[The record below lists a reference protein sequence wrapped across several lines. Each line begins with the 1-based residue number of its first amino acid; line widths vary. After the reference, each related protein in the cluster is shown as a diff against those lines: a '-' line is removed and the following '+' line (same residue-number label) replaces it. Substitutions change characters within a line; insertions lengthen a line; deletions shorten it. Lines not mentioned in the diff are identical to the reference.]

1 MKGYL
6 LDTNYLIYLVD
17 PNTNSSKKE
26 EVLQDLALKLEDP
39 ETLLFLTPLI
49 RYEVLRG
56 VEWDNIEKL
65 NTLKN
70 ALKAFQTIDIN
81 DDISD
86 LARNLFRLDK
96 ANQKTGSK
104 KVIEKYQ
111 FDMFHFAAA
120 KENNLEI
127 LSKDRDMSAIE
138 NLFEKIQAIR

>member
-6 LDTNYLIYLVD
+6 LDTNYLIYLAD
-17 PNTNSSKKE
+17 PNANPTKKA
-26 EVLQDLALKLEDP
+26 EVLQDLAVKLEDP

-49 RYEVLRG
+49 SYEVLRG

-65 NTLKN
+65 NTLKS

-81 DDISD
+81 DDIAD

-96 ANQKTGSK
+96 ANQKNGSK

-111 FDMFHFAAA
+111 FDMFHFATA
-120 KENNLEI
+120 KENDLEI
-127 LSKDRDMSAIE
+127 LSKDRDMTAIE
-138 NLFEKIQAIR
+138 NLFKKI

>member
-6 LDTNYLIYLVD
+6 LDTNYLIYLAD
-17 PNTNSSKKE
+17 PNANPTKKA
-26 EVLQDLALKLEDP
+26 EVLQDLTLKLEDP

-65 NTLKN
+65 NTLKS

-81 DDISD
+81 DDIAD

-96 ANQKTGSK
+96 ANQKNGSK

-111 FDMFHFAAA
+111 FDMFHFATA
-120 KENNLEI
+120 KENDLEI
-127 LSKDRDMSAIE
+127 LSKDRDMTAIE
-138 NLFEKIQAIR
+138 NLFKKI

>member
-6 LDTNYLIYLVD
+6 LDTNYLIYLAD
-17 PNTNSSKKE
+17 PNANPTKKA

-49 RYEVLRG
+49 RYEFLRG

-65 NTLKN
+65 NTLKS

-81 DDISD
+81 DDIAD

-96 ANQKTGSK
+96 ANQKNGSK

-111 FDMFHFAAA
+111 FDMFHFATA
-120 KENNLEI
+120 KENDLEI
-127 LSKDRDMSAIE
+127 LSKDRDMTAIE
-138 NLFEKIQAIR
+138 NLFKKI

>member
-17 PNTNSSKKE
+17 PNTNSSKKA

-39 ETLLFLTPLI
+39 ETLLFLIPLI

-70 ALKAFQTIDIN
+70 ALKAFQVIDIN

-111 FDMFHFAAA
+111 FDMFHFAEA

>member
-6 LDTNYLIYLVD
+6 LDTNYLIYLAD
-17 PNTNSSKKE
+17 PNANPTKKA
-26 EVLQDLALKLEDP
+26 EVLQDLAVKLEDP

-65 NTLKN
+65 NTLKS
-70 ALKAFQTIDIN
+70 ALNAFQTIDIN
-81 DDISD
+81 DDIAD

-96 ANQKTGSK
+96 ANQKNGSK

-111 FDMFHFAAA
+111 FDMFHFATA
-120 KENNLEI
+120 KENDLEI
-127 LSKDRDMSAIE
+127 LSKDRDMTAIE
-138 NLFEKIQAIR
+138 NLFKKI

>member
-17 PNTNSSKKE
+17 PNANSSKKA
-26 EVLQDLALKLEDP
+26 EVLQDLALKLKDP

-70 ALKAFQTIDIN
+70 ALKAFQVIDIN

-96 ANQKTGSK
+96 ANQKTGSTT
-104 KVIEKYQ
+104 VIEKYQ

-138 NLFEKIQAIR
+138 NLFQKIQAIR

>member
-6 LDTNYLIYLVD
+6 LDTNYLIYLAD
-17 PNTNSSKKE
+17 PNANPTKKA
-26 EVLQDLALKLEDP
+26 EVLQDLALKLEDS

-65 NTLKN
+65 NTLKS

-81 DDISD
+81 DDIAD

-96 ANQKTGSK
+96 ANQKNGSK

-111 FDMFHFAAA
+111 FDMFHFATA
-120 KENNLEI
+120 KENDLEI
-127 LSKDRDMSAIE
+127 LSKDRDMTAIE
-138 NLFEKIQAIR
+138 NLFKKI

>member
-17 PNTNSSKKE
+17 PNTNSSKKA

-70 ALKAFQTIDIN
+70 ALKAFQVIDIN

-111 FDMFHFAAA
+111 FDMFHFVAA

>member
-6 LDTNYLIYLVD
+6 LDTNYLIYLAD
-17 PNTNSSKKE
+17 PNANPTKKA
-26 EVLQDLALKLEDP
+26 EVLQDLAVKLEDP

-65 NTLKN
+65 NTLKS

-81 DDISD
+81 DDIAD

-96 ANQKTGSK
+96 ANQKNGSK

-111 FDMFHFAAA
+111 FDMFHFATA
-120 KENNLEI
+120 KENDLEI
-127 LSKDRDMSAIE
+127 LSKDRDMTAIE
-138 NLFEKIQAIR
+138 NLFKKI

>member
-6 LDTNYLIYLVD
+6 LDTNYLIYLAD
-17 PNTNSSKKE
+17 PNANPTKKA

-65 NTLKN
+65 NTLKS

-81 DDISD
+81 DDLAD

-96 ANQKTGSK
+96 ANQKNGSK

-111 FDMFHFAAA
+111 FDMFHFATA
-120 KENNLEI
+120 KENDLEI
-127 LSKDRDMSAIE
+127 LSKDRDMTAIE
-138 NLFEKIQAIR
+138 NLFKKI

>member
-17 PNTNSSKKE
+17 PNANSSKKA
-26 EVLQDLALKLEDP
+26 EVLQDLELKLEDP

-70 ALKAFQTIDIN
+70 ALKAFQVIDIN

-96 ANQKTGSK
+96 ANQKIGST

-138 NLFEKIQAIR
+138 NLFQKIQAIG

>member
-6 LDTNYLIYLVD
+6 LDTNYLIYLAD
-17 PNTNSSKKE
+17 PNANPTKKA

-49 RYEVLRG
+49 RYEALRG

-65 NTLKN
+65 NTLKS

-81 DDISD
+81 DDIAD

-96 ANQKTGSK
+96 ANQKNGSK

-111 FDMFHFAAA
+111 FDMFHFATA
-120 KENNLEI
+120 KENDLEI
-127 LSKDRDMSAIE
+127 LSKDRDMTAIE
-138 NLFEKIQAIR
+138 NLFKKI

>member
-6 LDTNYLIYLVD
+6 LDTNYLIYLAD
-17 PNTNSSKKE
+17 PNANPTKKA
-26 EVLQDLALKLEDP
+26 EVLQDLAVKLEDP

-65 NTLKN
+65 NTLKS

-81 DDISD
+81 DDIAD

-96 ANQKTGSK
+96 ANQKNGSK

-111 FDMFHFAAA
+111 FDMFHFATA
-120 KENNLEI
+120 KENDLEI
-127 LSKDRDMSAIE
+127 LSKDRDMTVIE
-138 NLFEKIQAIR
+138 NLFKKI

>member
-17 PNTNSSKKE
+17 PNANSSKKA
-26 EVLQDLALKLEDP
+26 EVLHDLALKLKDP

-70 ALKAFQTIDIN
+70 ALKAFQVIDIN

-96 ANQKTGSK
+96 ANQKTGSTT
-104 KVIEKYQ
+104 VIEKYQ

-138 NLFEKIQAIR
+138 NLFQKIQAIR

>member
-1 MKGYL
+1 MKGHL
-6 LDTNYLIYLVD
+6 LDTNYLIYLAD
-17 PNTNSSKKE
+17 PNANPTKKA

-65 NTLKN
+65 NTLKS

-81 DDISD
+81 DDIAD

-96 ANQKTGSK
+96 ANQKNGSK

-111 FDMFHFAAA
+111 FDMFHFATA
-120 KENNLEI
+120 KENDLEI
-127 LSKDRDMSAIE
+127 LSKDRDMTAIE
-138 NLFEKIQAIR
+138 NLFKKI

>member
-1 MKGYL
+1 
-6 LDTNYLIYLVD
+6 IYLAD
-17 PNTNSSKKE
+17 PNANPTKKA

-65 NTLKN
+65 NTLKS

-81 DDISD
+81 DDIAD

-96 ANQKTGSK
+96 ANQKNGSK

-111 FDMFHFAAA
+111 FDMFHFATA
-120 KENNLEI
+120 KENDLEI
-127 LSKDRDMSAIE
+127 LSKDRDMTAIE
-138 NLFEKIQAIR
+138 NLFKKI

>member
-17 PNTNSSKKE
+17 PNANSSKKA
-26 EVLQDLALKLEDP
+26 EVLQDLALKLKDP

-70 ALKAFQTIDIN
+70 ALKAFQVIDIN

-96 ANQKTGSK
+96 ANQKTGST

-111 FDMFHFAAA
+111 FDMFHFAAE

-138 NLFEKIQAIR
+138 NLFQKIQAIR

>member
-6 LDTNYLIYLVD
+6 LDTNYLIYLAD
-17 PNTNSSKKE
+17 PNANPTKKA

-39 ETLLFLTPLI
+39 ETLLFLTLLI

-65 NTLKN
+65 NTLKS

-81 DDISD
+81 DDIAD

-96 ANQKTGSK
+96 ANQKNGSK

-111 FDMFHFAAA
+111 FDMFHFATA
-120 KENNLEI
+120 KENDLEI
-127 LSKDRDMSAIE
+127 LSKDRDMTAIE
-138 NLFEKIQAIR
+138 NLFKKI

>member
-1 MKGYL
+1 MKGHL
-6 LDTNYLIYLVD
+6 LDTNYLIYLAD
-17 PNTNSSKKE
+17 PNANPTKKA

-65 NTLKN
+65 NTLKS

-81 DDISD
+81 DDIAD

-96 ANQKTGSK
+96 ANQKNGS

-111 FDMFHFAAA
+111 FDMFHFATA
-120 KENNLEI
+120 KENDLEI
-127 LSKDRDMSAIE
+127 LSKDRDMTAIE
-138 NLFEKIQAIR
+138 NLFKKI

>member
-17 PNTNSSKKE
+17 PNTNSSKKA

-70 ALKAFQTIDIN
+70 ALKAFQVIDIN

-104 KVIEKYQ
+104 KVI
-111 FDMFHFAAA
+111 
-120 KENNLEI
+120 
-127 LSKDRDMSAIE
+127 
-138 NLFEKIQAIR
+138 

>member
-6 LDTNYLIYLVD
+6 LDTNYLIYLAD
-17 PNTNSSKKE
+17 PNANPTKKA

-65 NTLKN
+65 NTLKS

-81 DDISD
+81 DDIAD

-96 ANQKTGSK
+96 ANQKMEVKRLLKSINLICFTLQQLK
-104 KVIEKYQ
+104 KMI
-111 FDMFHFAAA
+111 
-120 KENNLEI
+120 
-127 LSKDRDMSAIE
+127 
-138 NLFEKIQAIR
+138 

>member
-6 LDTNYLIYLVD
+6 LDTNYLIYLAD
-17 PNTNSSKKE
+17 PNANPTKKA

-65 NTLKN
+65 NTLKS

-81 DDISD
+81 DDIAD
-86 LARNLFRLDK
+86 LARNLFRLDT
-96 ANQKTGSK
+96 ANQKNGSK

-111 FDMFHFAAA
+111 FDMFHFATA
-120 KENNLEI
+120 KENDLEI
-127 LSKDRDMSAIE
+127 LSKDRDMTAIE
-138 NLFEKIQAIR
+138 NLFKKI

>member
-6 LDTNYLIYLVD
+6 LDTNYLIYLAD
-17 PNTNSSKKE
+17 PNANPTKKS

-65 NTLKN
+65 NTLKS

-81 DDISD
+81 DDIAD

-96 ANQKTGSK
+96 ANQKMEVKRLLKSINLICFTLQQLK
-104 KVIEKYQ
+104 KMI
-111 FDMFHFAAA
+111 
-120 KENNLEI
+120 
-127 LSKDRDMSAIE
+127 
-138 NLFEKIQAIR
+138 

>member
-1 MKGYL
+1 
-6 LDTNYLIYLVD
+6 
-17 PNTNSSKKE
+17 PNANPTKKA

-65 NTLKN
+65 NTLKS

-81 DDISD
+81 DDIAD

-96 ANQKTGSK
+96 ANQKNGSK

-111 FDMFHFAAA
+111 FDMFHFATA
-120 KENNLEI
+120 KENDLEI
-127 LSKDRDMSAIE
+127 LSKDRDMTAIE
-138 NLFEKIQAIR
+138 NLFKKI

>member
-6 LDTNYLIYLVD
+6 LDTNYLIYLAD
-17 PNTNSSKKE
+17 PNANPTKKA

-65 NTLKN
+65 NTLKS

-96 ANQKTGSK
+96 ANQKNGSK

-111 FDMFHFAAA
+111 FDMFHFATA
-120 KENNLEI
+120 KENDLEI
-127 LSKDRDMSAIE
+127 LSKDRDMTAIE
-138 NLFEKIQAIR
+138 NLFKKI

>member
-6 LDTNYLIYLVD
+6 LDTNYLIYLAD
-17 PNTNSSKKE
+17 PNANPTKKA

-49 RYEVLRG
+49 RYEVLSG

-65 NTLKN
+65 NTLKS

-81 DDISD
+81 DDIAD

-96 ANQKTGSK
+96 ANQKNGSK

-111 FDMFHFAAA
+111 FDMFHFATA
-120 KENNLEI
+120 KENDLEI
-127 LSKDRDMSAIE
+127 LSKDRDMTVIE
-138 NLFEKIQAIR
+138 NLFKKI